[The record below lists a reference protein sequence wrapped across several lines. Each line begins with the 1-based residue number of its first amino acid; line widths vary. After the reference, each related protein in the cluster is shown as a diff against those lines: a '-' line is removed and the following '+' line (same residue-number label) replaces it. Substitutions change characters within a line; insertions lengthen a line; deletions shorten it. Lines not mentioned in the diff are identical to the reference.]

1 MNLATI
7 EHDFRAKVCA
17 QIHLEAA
24 GRERYRVFTP
34 FHFNDGDHLVMVL
47 RRENG
52 HWLLSDEGHTYMHL
66 TYELDEKSLYQ
77 GTRQAIISN
86 ALNAFAVDDVEGE
99 LRVVIP
105 DERYGDTLFDF
116 IQAILRIS
124 DVTYLSRERVKSTFM
139 DDFRAFMEESVP
151 ANRRTFDWS
160 HPQYD
165 PDGTYPVDCR
175 VNGMARPILIFAL
188 PNDNKTR
195 DATIAFHQFERWG
208 IEYRSLSIFENQEE
222 INRKVL
228 ARFSDVCEKQYSNL
242 YGNRQ
247 RIDRYLKEALN
258 ESS

>member
-1 MNLATI
+1 MNLTTI

-17 QIHLEAA
+17 QIRLEAA

-47 RRENG
+47 RREND

-66 TYELDEKSLYQ
+66 TYELDEKSLHQ
-77 GTRQAIISN
+77 GTLQAIITN
-86 ALNAFAVDDVEGE
+86 ALSAFSVEDREGE
-99 LRVVIP
+99 LRAVIP

-139 DDFRAFMEESVP
+139 DDFRAFIEETVP
-151 ANRRTFDWS
+151 PNRRVFDWS

-175 VNGMARPILIFAL
+175 VNGMAHPILVFAL
-188 PNDNKTR
+188 PNNDKTR
-195 DATIAFHQFERWG
+195 DATISLQKFEIWKLDF
-208 IEYRSLSIFENQEE
+208 RSISIFENQEE

-242 YGNRQ
+242 YGNRE
-247 RIDRYLKEALN
+247 RIARYFKDTLN
-258 ESS
+258 E